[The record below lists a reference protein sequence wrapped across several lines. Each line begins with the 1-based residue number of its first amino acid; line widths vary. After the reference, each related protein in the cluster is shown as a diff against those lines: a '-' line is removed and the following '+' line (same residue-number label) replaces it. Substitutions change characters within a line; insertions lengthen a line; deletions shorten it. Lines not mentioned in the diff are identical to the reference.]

1 MNNNI
6 SPEAF
11 EDIHMKAG
19 TMFTRRIREAYF
31 SGQLKEFLDMVGM
44 SDLYPEEE
52 APVWDGSYPTGK
64 IVVVGKAAIGKDVV
78 QGILKRMGFKDRY
91 ELYLEYDEFKN
102 RNLKNKLQ
110 YNSIIRLI
118 LAGPMPHSI
127 EGKGDDSS
135 GVVMLENMDGFAKVV
150 RLEESKGTLKITR
163 TSLRKALQAEV
174 DNGFLSVA

>member
-1 MNNNI
+1 MEI
-6 SPEAF
+6 P
-11 EDIHMKAG
+11 
-19 TMFTRRIREAYF
+19 
-31 SGQLKEFLDMVGM
+31 KEFLDMVGM

-52 APVWDGSYPTGK
+52 TPVWDGSYPTGT
-64 IVVVGKAAIGKDVV
+64 IVVVGQPAIGKDVV

-110 YNSIIRLI
+110 YNSKIRLI